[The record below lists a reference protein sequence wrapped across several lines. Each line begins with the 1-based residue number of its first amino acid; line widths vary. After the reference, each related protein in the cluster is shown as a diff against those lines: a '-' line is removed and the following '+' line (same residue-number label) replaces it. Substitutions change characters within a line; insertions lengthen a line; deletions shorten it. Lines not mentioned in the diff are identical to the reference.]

1 MTKKDIVTWLE
12 SRKDMLISEQYA
24 ELHVQEDK
32 IRRDILEPLGFYEVT
47 AQLQKHLMQAWKLWL
62 EWVGKQD
69 HPSVK
74 VNTSNYRSFYRAMEH
89 LLVGGCELPEL
100 MEKNDVDISQELF
113 QNLRQE
119 KGKKIENIARTYDR
133 VINMVYSAKNAKEA
147 LEYLGKLGFDLSELE
162 TSLFSLSE
170 AQTIDTSYLF
180 PDKAA

>member
-1 MTKKDIVTWLE
+1 
-12 SRKDMLISEQYA
+12 
-24 ELHVQEDK
+24 
-32 IRRDILEPLGFYEVT
+32 
-47 AQLQKHLMQAWKLWL
+47 
-62 EWVGKQD
+62 
-69 HPSVK
+69 
-74 VNTSNYRSFYRAMEH
+74 
-89 LLVGGCELPEL
+89 

-119 KGKKIENIARTYDR
+119 KGKKIENIGRTYDR